1 MTERVG
7 RRWLISGRVQGVGYR
22 AWMQEKALQAGLDGW
37 VRNLED
43 GRVEAL
49 VCGPATLLAD
59 LHDVCMS
66 GPGAARVEGIVE
78 DVATVI
84 PHGSG
89 FGSRSA

>member
-1 MTERVG
+1 MTERVA

-49 VCGPATLLAD
+49 VCGPASLLAD
-59 LHDVCMS
+59 LHDICMS
-66 GPGAARVEGIVE
+66 GPGAAQVEEIIEHAAAAV
-78 DVATVI
+78 

-89 FGSRSA
+89 FGSGSA